1 MSQYGNSTE
10 QLEICQ
16 SILQH
21 KSSEYDDTFY
31 LKIATKIVELQAI
44 QIIYLKEKLGIKVY
58 EYEREFIRSL
68 DVK

>member
-10 QLEICQ
+10 QLETCQ

-21 KSSEYDDTFY
+21 KSSEYDDAFY
-31 LKIATKIVELQAI
+31 LKIATKIVKLQAI
-44 QIIYLKEKLGIKVY
+44 QIIYLKEELGIKVY